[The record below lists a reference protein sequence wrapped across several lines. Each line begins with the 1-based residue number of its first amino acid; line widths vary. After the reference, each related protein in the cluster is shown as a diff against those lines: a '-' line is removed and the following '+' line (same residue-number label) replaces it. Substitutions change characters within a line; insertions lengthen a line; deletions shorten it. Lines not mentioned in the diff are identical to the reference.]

1 MERRS
6 AAPRGPAPLRASGL
20 DGPHGKERTT
30 LGLIVNIL
38 VNIAAFVFLAIGGG
52 LGSAWYMMETGSR
65 LSTRSFGPWTTWS
78 AAGRPDA
85 DPYTRAHT
93 IRNALLPL
101 ASTLE
106 LTFRAKADSRGG
118 RLHAGCEYVIVMD
131 PLDNAWWSLAAFDG
145 QGRLIQN
152 TAERYA
158 FTSDSAMRE
167 PDGRAIITL
176 ARDARPGNWLP
187 SGSASRINLVLTVQ
201 DPAYAAA
208 VHEGRPVKPLP
219 DVQRMS
225 CR

>member
-1 MERRS
+1 V
-6 AAPRGPAPLRASGL
+6 
-20 DGPHGKERTT
+20 
-30 LGLIVNIL
+30 IVNIL
-38 VNIAAFVFLAIGGG
+38 INIAAFAFLAVGGG
-52 LGSAWYMMETGSR
+52 LGTAWYMMEAGSR
-65 LSTRSFGPWTTWS
+65 LSTRTFGPWTTWT

-93 IRNALLPL
+93 IRNGLLPL

-106 LTFRAKADSRGG
+106 LTFHAKADSRGG
-118 RLHAGCEYVIVMD
+118 RLHAGCEYVVVMD
-131 PLDNAWWSLAAFDG
+131 TFDGAWWSLAAFDSR
-145 QGRLIQN
+145 GRLIQN

-187 SGSASRINLVLTVQ
+187 SGSASRIHLVLTVQ

-208 VHEGRPVKPLP
+208 VHEGQRIKPLP
-219 DVQRMS
+219 DIQRMA

>member
-1 MERRS
+1 
-6 AAPRGPAPLRASGL
+6 
-20 DGPHGKERTT
+20 
-30 LGLIVNIL
+30 
-38 VNIAAFVFLAIGGG
+38 
-52 LGSAWYMMETGSR
+52 MMEAGSR
-65 LSTRSFGPWTTWS
+65 LSTRSSGPWTTWS
-78 AAGRPDA
+78 AAGRLDA

-93 IRNALLPL
+93 IRNELLPL

-131 PLDNAWWSLAAFDG
+131 TFDGAWWSLAAFDS

-152 TAERYA
+152 AAERYA
-158 FTSDSAMRE
+158 FSKDSAMLE

-187 SGSASRINLVLTVQ
+187 TGSVSRVNLVLTVQ

-208 VHEGRPVKPLP
+208 VYEGRPIKPLP
-219 DVQRMS
+219 AIQKLT

>member
-1 MERRS
+1 M
-6 AAPRGPAPLRASGL
+6 
-20 DGPHGKERTT
+20 
-30 LGLIVNIL
+30 IFNIL
-38 VNIAAFVFLAIGGG
+38 INIAAFAFLAVGGG
-52 LGSAWYMMETGSR
+52 LGTAWYMMETGSR
-65 LSTRSFGPWTTWS
+65 LSTRTFGPWTTWT

-101 ASTLE
+101 TSTLE
-106 LTFRAKADSRGG
+106 VTFRAKADSRGG
-118 RLHAGCEYVIVMD
+118 RLHAGCEYVIVVD
-131 PLDNAWWSLAAFDG
+131 TFDGAWWSLAAFDG

-167 PDGRAIITL
+167 PDGRAIVTL

-187 SGSASRINLVLTVQ
+187 SGSASRVHLVLTVQ

-219 DVQRMS
+219 EIQRMA